1 MWQLHKSSYIEIEMT
16 YKDKITAITKQFRQA
31 VENKYN
37 VIEMKLF
44 GSCARGDYSKTSDID
59 LMVRLPKVD
68 RKIEE
73 DLFNIAY
80 DLELEYDCVIDVIV
94 LPQNLGNNIII
105 YQNIQK
111 EGIAI

>member
-1 MWQLHKSSYIEIEMT
+1 MT
-16 YKDKITAITKQFRQA
+16 YKEKVVAITKQFRQI

-37 VIEMKLF
+37 IIEMKIVWFFL
-44 GSCARGDYSKTSDID
+44 RVGDYTRASDID

-68 RKIEE
+68 RNIEE

-94 LPQNLGNNIII
+94 LPQEFNRNIMI
-105 YQNIQK
+105 YKNIQK

>member
-1 MWQLHKSSYIEIEMT
+1 MKMT
-16 YKDKITAITKQFRQA
+16 YKDKVAAIAKQFRQT
-31 VENKYN
+31 VEKKYN
-37 VIEMKLF
+37 IIEMKLF
-44 GSCARGDYSKTSDID
+44 GSYARGDYSKTSDID

-68 RKIEE
+68 RSIEE

-94 LPQNLGNNIII
+94 LPQNFSNIMI

>member
-1 MWQLHKSSYIEIEMT
+1 MKMT
-16 YKDKITAITKQFRQA
+16 YKDKVEAITKQFRQT

-37 VIEMKLF
+37 IIEMKLF
-44 GSCARGDYSKTSDID
+44 GSFARGDYSKTSDID

-68 RKIEE
+68 RNIEE

-94 LPQNLGNNIII
+94 LPQNFNNNIMI

>member
-1 MWQLHKSSYIEIEMT
+1 MEMT
-16 YKDKITAITKQFRQA
+16 YKDKVAAITKQFRQA
-31 VENKYN
+31 VESKYN
-37 VIEMKLF
+37 IIEMKLF
-44 GSCARGDYSKTSDID
+44 GSFARGDYSKTSDID

-68 RKIEE
+68 RNIEE

-80 DLELEYDCVIDVIV
+80 DLELEYDCVIGVIV
-94 LPQNLGNNIII
+94 LPQNFNNNIMI

>member
-1 MWQLHKSSYIEIEMT
+1 MEMT
-16 YKDKITAITKQFRQA
+16 YKDKVAAITKQFRQA
-31 VENKYN
+31 VESKYN
-37 VIEMKLF
+37 IIEMKLF
-44 GSCARGDYSKTSDID
+44 GSFARGDYSKTSDID
-59 LMVRLPKVD
+59 LMVRLSKVD
-68 RKIEE
+68 RNIEE

-94 LPQNLGNNIII
+94 LPQNFNNNIMI

>member
-1 MWQLHKSSYIEIEMT
+1 MA
-16 YKDKITAITKQFRQA
+16 YKDQVAAITKRFRQT

-44 GSCARGDYSKTSDID
+44 GSFARGDYSKTSDID
-59 LMVRLPKVD
+59 LMVRLPEVD
-68 RKIEE
+68 RNIEE

-94 LPQNLGNNIII
+94 LPQNFNNNIMI
-105 YQNIQK
+105 YKNIQK

>member
-1 MWQLHKSSYIEIEMT
+1 MT
-16 YKDKITAITKQFRQA
+16 YKDKVAAITKRFRKA
-31 VENKYN
+31 VEDKYN
-37 VIEMKLF
+37 IIEMKLF
-44 GSCARGDYSKTSDID
+44 GSFARGDYSKTSDID

-68 RKIEE
+68 RNIEE

-94 LPQNLGNNIII
+94 LPQNFNNNIMI

>member
-1 MWQLHKSSYIEIEMT
+1 MKMT
-16 YKDKITAITKQFRQA
+16 YKDEIAAITKKFKQA
-31 VENKYN
+31 VESKYDI
-37 VIEMKLF
+37 VEMKLF
-44 GSCARGDYSKTSDID
+44 GSFARGDYSRKSDID
-59 LMVRLPKVD
+59 LMVRLPRVD
-68 RKIEE
+68 RNIEE

-94 LPQNLGNNIII
+94 LPQNIGNNIMI

>member
-1 MWQLHKSSYIEIEMT
+1 MT
-16 YKDKITAITKQFRQA
+16 YKDKVAAITKQFRQA

-37 VIEMKLF
+37 IIEMKLF
-44 GSCARGDYSKTSDID
+44 GSYARGDYSKASDID

-68 RKIEE
+68 RSIEE

-80 DLELEYDCVIDVIV
+80 DLELEYDCVIDCLV
-94 LPQNLGNNIII
+94 LPQNFNNIMI

>member
-1 MWQLHKSSYIEIEMT
+1 MA
-16 YKDKITAITKQFRQA
+16 YKGKVAAITKQFKQT

-37 VIEMKLF
+37 IIEMKLF
-44 GSCARGDYSKTSDID
+44 GSYARGDYSKSSDID
-59 LMVRLPKVD
+59 LMVRLSKVD
-68 RKIEE
+68 RNIEE

-94 LPQNLGNNIII
+94 LPQDFNHNIMI

>member
-1 MWQLHKSSYIEIEMT
+1 MEMT
-16 YKDKITAITKQFRQA
+16 YKDRVAAITKQFRQT

-37 VIEMKLF
+37 IIEMKLF
-44 GSCARGDYSKTSDID
+44 GSFARGDYSKTSDID

-68 RKIEE
+68 RDIEE

-94 LPQNLGNNIII
+94 LPENFNNNIMI

>member
-1 MWQLHKSSYIEIEMT
+1 MKMT
-16 YKDKITAITKQFRQA
+16 YKDKVAAITKQFRQT

-37 VIEMKLF
+37 IIEMKLF
-44 GSCARGDYSKTSDID
+44 GSFARGDYSKTSDID
-59 LMVRLPKVD
+59 LMVRLSKVD
-68 RKIEE
+68 RNIEE

-94 LPQNLGNNIII
+94 LPQNFDNDIMI
-105 YQNIQK
+105 YQNVQK

>member
-1 MWQLHKSSYIEIEMT
+1 MNMT
-16 YKDKITAITKQFRQA
+16 YKDKVVAITKQFRQI

-37 VIEMKLF
+37 IIEMKLF
-44 GSCARGDYSKTSDID
+44 GSFARGDYTKASDID
-59 LMVRLPKVD
+59 LMARLPKVD
-68 RKIEE
+68 RNIEE

-94 LPQNLGNNIII
+94 LPQEFNRNIMI
-105 YQNIQK
+105 YKNIQK

>member
-1 MWQLHKSSYIEIEMT
+1 MT
-16 YKDKITAITKQFRQA
+16 YKDKVAAITKRFRQA

-37 VIEMKLF
+37 ILEMKLF
-44 GSCARGDYSKTSDID
+44 GSFARGDYSKTSDID
-59 LMVRLPKVD
+59 LMVRLAKVD
-68 RKIEE
+68 RNIEE

-94 LPQNLGNNIII
+94 LPQNFNNNIMI

>member
-1 MWQLHKSSYIEIEMT
+1 MT
-16 YKDKITAITKQFRQA
+16 YKDKISTIIKKFRQA

-37 VIEMKLF
+37 IIEMKLF
-44 GSCARGDYSKTSDID
+44 GSFARGDYSKTSDID
-59 LMVRLPKVD
+59 LMIRLPEVD

-94 LPQNLGNNIII
+94 LPQNFNNNTMIFQQI
-105 YQNIQK
+105 QN

>member
-1 MWQLHKSSYIEIEMT
+1 
-16 YKDKITAITKQFRQA
+16 
-31 VENKYN
+31 
-37 VIEMKLF
+37 
-44 GSCARGDYSKTSDID
+44 
-59 LMVRLPKVD
+59 MVRLPKVD
-68 RKIEE
+68 RSIEE

-94 LPQNLGNNIII
+94 LPQNFNNIMI

>member
-1 MWQLHKSSYIEIEMT
+1 MT
-16 YKDKITAITKQFRQA
+16 YKDKVAAITKQFRQT

-37 VIEMKLF
+37 IIEMKLF
-44 GSCARGDYSKTSDID
+44 GSFARGDYSKTSDID
-59 LMVRLPKVD
+59 LMIRLPKVD
-68 RKIEE
+68 RNIEE

-94 LPQNLGNNIII
+94 LPQNFNNNIMI
-105 YQNIQK
+105 YRNIQK

>member
-1 MWQLHKSSYIEIEMT
+1 MKMT
-16 YKDKITAITKQFRQA
+16 YKDKVAAITKQFRQA
-31 VENKYN
+31 VEKKYN
-37 VIEMKLF
+37 IIEMKLF
-44 GSCARGDYSKTSDID
+44 GSYARGDYSKTSDID

-68 RKIEE
+68 RNIEE

-94 LPQNLGNNIII
+94 LPQNFNNNILI

>member
-1 MWQLHKSSYIEIEMT
+1 MT
-16 YKDKITAITKQFRQA
+16 YKDEIAVIAKRFRQII
-31 VENKYN
+31 ENKYEI
-37 VIEMKLF
+37 IEMKLF
-44 GSCARGDYSKTSDID
+44 GSFARGDYSRKSDID
-59 LMVRLPKVD
+59 VMVRLPKVD
-68 RKIEE
+68 RNIEE

-94 LPQNLGNNIII
+94 FPENLGNNTMI

>member
-1 MWQLHKSSYIEIEMT
+1 MT
-16 YKDKITAITKQFRQA
+16 YKDEIAAIIKQFKQA
-31 VENKYN
+31 VESKYDI
-37 VIEMKLF
+37 IEMKLF
-44 GSCARGDYSKTSDID
+44 GSFARGDYSRRSDID

-68 RKIEE
+68 RSIEE

-80 DLELEYDCVIDVIV
+80 DLELQYDCVIDVIV
-94 LPQNLGNNIII
+94 LPQSVGNNIMI